1 MALGKKT
8 FKHEFGTLVRD
19 NVTGWEGK
27 ITGRYQF
34 INGCIRYGLETLKDG
49 KHEEMS
55 FDEDRLEVVEEKV
68 SPVRLKRTGGPRA
81 TPSARAGR

>member
-1 MALGKKT
+1 MKFAAHI
-8 FKHEFGTLVRD
+8 FKFEFGTVVRD
-19 NVTGWEGK
+19 TVTGWEGK
-27 ITGRYQF
+27 ITGRYEF

-55 FDEDRLEVVEEKV
+55 FDEGRLEIVKSKDSSVA
-68 SPVRLKRTGGPRA
+68 LKRTGGPRP